1 MNGKNHSN
9 KPDARL
15 MVVKGLKNLA
25 MIALFPAVFYL
36 FVYIFAKTPDF
47 NLRLALFIAG
57 GVCAVV
63 VFISLAYFVNQ
74 GGTNVGAMLSLG
86 LGIGVNIGLNLL
98 MRGETGAEPVLA
110 PMHIHVLVN
119 LALLGIA
126 YGGGVLLSKAVKK
139 ASYLIPLAA
148 AAAIADLWSV
158 GWGATREIVQSP
170 AAMNYLL
177 FAFPV
182 AGKGILPLIG
192 VTDFV
197 FAALFLAL
205 SHRFDLSIPKTQ
217 ILLIAAFWASI
228 AFAVVFGV
236 GVPVLPL
243 MGLFFIGGHFQR
255 LKITDPREKKE
266 ALAGLLII
274 IAALTIIS
282 LVR

>member
-1 MNGKNHSN
+1 M
-9 KPDARL
+9 A
-15 MVVKGLKNLA
+15 VKRFKTLA
-25 MIALFPAVFYL
+25 MIALFPAAFYL
-36 FVYIFAKTPDF
+36 FTFIFAKTPDF
-47 NLRLALFIAG
+47 NVRLALFIAG
-57 GVCAVV
+57 GVCALV
-63 VFISLAYFVNQ
+63 VFVSLAYFINQ
-74 GGTNVGAMLSLG
+74 SRTNAGAMLSLFLG
-86 LGIGVNIGLNLL
+86 LGVNIGLNLL
-98 MRGETGAEPVLA
+98 MRRETGLEPALA
-110 PMHIHVLVN
+110 PVHIHVLVN

-170 AAMNYLL
+170 TAMNYLL

-205 SHRFDLSIPKTQ
+205 GHRFHLSIPKTQ
-217 ILLIAAFWASI
+217 FLLIAAFLASI
-228 AFAVVFGV
+228 AFAVVSGI
-236 GVPVLPL
+236 GVPVLPV
-243 MGLFFIGGHFQR
+243 MGLFFIGGHFQH

-266 ALAGLLII
+266 ALAGVLII
-274 IAALTIIS
+274 VAALCILS
-282 LVR
+282 LIK